1 MHSLELNTKLYS
13 GKQNLRQDLEK
24 SDGALPDY
32 DVSLINVL
40 EENHQVMINTYNKVL
55 QTAKDGNFINLQ
67 LLLVDLLTAFTKH
80 IHVEDQLING
90 YLKILAKRQSRVEEK
105 IITKYVLEIKDI
117 SITIFSFFSH
127 NPFIPVNKKNS
138 EMFIIELE
146 VIGQILQDR
155 IDREERILYPIFK
168 NSRKTRHILS

>member
-1 MHSLELNTKLYS
+1 MHSQELEIKLYS
-13 GKQNLRQDLEK
+13 GKQNLRQDLVG
-24 SDGALPDY
+24 SDGEPSDY

-55 QTAKDGNFINLQ
+55 QTAKDENFINLQ

-80 IHVEDQLING
+80 VHVEDQLING
-90 YLKILAKRQSRVEEK
+90 YLKILAKRKSRVEEK
-105 IITKYVLEIKDI
+105 IITKYSLEIKDI
-117 SITIFSFFSH
+117 SITIFSFFSQ
-127 NPFIPVNKKNS
+127 NPFIPVNKTNS

-168 NSRKTRHILS
+168 NSRKTRHISS